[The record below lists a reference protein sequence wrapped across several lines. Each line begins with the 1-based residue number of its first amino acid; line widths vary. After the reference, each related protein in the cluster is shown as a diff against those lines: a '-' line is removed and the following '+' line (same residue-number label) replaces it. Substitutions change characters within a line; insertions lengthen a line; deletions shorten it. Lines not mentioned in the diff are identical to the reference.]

1 MEEII
6 GGLRNA
12 IERGASLEQAV
23 QSFINAGYNPIE
35 VKQAAQS
42 LSQISTLRP
51 ANGRIPEMPR
61 LSQAEQTMQRQ
72 QPSQIQKG
80 PQVLQQQAAQQQ
92 QVQKM
97 PNVNV
102 QMPRLPQ
109 PLMQQPM
116 QQQTTMPQMPSMQMQ
131 GFNNPFG
138 QQQRQKPR
146 SNKNFLIMLLIF
158 VLVALVGGLIYII
171 FWGEK
176 FLDSLLG

>member
-12 IERGASLEQAV
+12 VERGASLEQAV
-23 QSFINAGYNPIE
+23 QSFISAGYNPIE

-51 ANGRIPEMPR
+51 VNGRIPEMPR
-61 LSQAEQTMQRQ
+61 LPQAEQAMQRQ
-72 QPSQIQKG
+72 QPGQIQKG
-80 PQVLQQQAAQQQ
+80 PQVLQQQAVQQQ
-92 QVQKM
+92 QTQRM

-102 QMPRLPQ
+102 QMPRLP
-109 PLMQQPM
+109 QQPM

>member
-61 LSQAEQTMQRQ
+61 LPQVEQPMQRQ
-72 QPSQIQKG
+72 QPSQIQ
-80 PQVLQQQAAQQQ
+80 QVPQQQI
-92 QVQKM
+92 QKM

-158 VLVALVGGLIYII
+158 VLIALVGGLIYII